1 MKKVVLK
8 LDLHDDK
15 AKQKALKTVST
26 LSGIDSIAMDMKEKK
41 MTVIGTVDP
50 VNVVSK
56 LRKHWPTTDIIS
68 VGPAKE
74 PEKKEEPK
82 KEEAPKKEEGG
93 PNKEEPKKE
102 EGKKEE
108 GGGGEKKAEGGGGE
122 KEEAAAAGG
131 EKKDGEKKEGDSE
144 KKKEEQ
150 QPVAVAAPVQGPPPD
165 PVLEL
170 VKAYRAYNPQMTSY
184 YYVQSMEENPNACVI
199 C

>member
-1 MKKVVLK
+1 MKKFVLK

-15 AKQKALKTVST
+15 AKQKALKTVSS
-26 LSGIDSIAMDMKEKK
+26 LAGIDSIAMDMKAKQL
-41 MTVIGTVDP
+41 TVIGTVDP

-56 LRKHWPTTDIIS
+56 LRKYWPTDIVS

-82 KEEAPKKEEGG
+82 KEEPKKEEEQK
-93 PNKEEPKKE
+93 KEEPKKE
-102 EGKKEE
+102 EEQKKEE
-108 GGGGEKKAEGGGGE
+108 PK
-122 KEEAAAAGG
+122 KEEP
-131 EKKDGEKKEGDSE
+131 KKEEPKKEEEKKEEE
-144 KKKEEQ
+144 KKPQ
-150 QPVAVAAPVQGPPPD
+150 PPPD

-170 VKAYRAYNPQMTSY
+170 VKAYRAYNPHMTSY